1 MINKLKI
8 LALAAVSTAAI
19 SMATANTA
27 HAADF
32 EPAPERTISGVLD
45 IFGSY
50 WQATTTDEGFDT
62 TDEQDRFM
70 IGGEALAD
78 IPFNDNWSL
87 QLDIGGET
95 TPDENYIDD
104 LSSDGEHYGS
114 VYAGGHLNYREVDR
128 YLLGGF
134 VGWGQSF
141 SEGDDVSNFLTVGA
155 EMQYYMN
162 NITLYG
168 QVGFVDGDN
177 DDDDTLED
185 GIFGRGVARFFMS
198 PNTKLQAEFSVLSG
212 DADGDSGEV
221 IGWGAEIEH
230 QVSSWTDSGVSGYVA
245 YSGLNAEFDGDEQT
259 EQRIMIGIR
268 VAMNSGT
275 TLLQK
280 DRMGATLDL
289 PDFVRWGQIACSIS
303 C

>member
-1 MINKLKI
+1 M
-8 LALAAVSTAAI
+8 V
-19 SMATANTA
+19 
-27 HAADF
+27 
-32 EPAPERTISGVLD
+32 
-45 IFGSY
+45 
-50 WQATTTDEGFDT
+50 
-62 TDEQDRFM
+62 
-70 IGGEALAD
+70 GGEALAD
-78 IPFNDNWSL
+78 IPFNENWSL

-95 TPDENYIDD
+95 TPDYDYVDD
-104 LSSDGEHYGS
+104 LSSDGEHFASMYL
-114 VYAGGHLNYREVDR
+114 GGHLNYREVDQ
-128 YLLGGF
+128 YLLGAF

-141 SEGDDVSNFLTVGA
+141 SEDDDLSHFVTAGA
-155 EMQYYMN
+155 EMQYYIN

-168 QVGFVDGDN
+168 QVGFVAGDN
-177 DDDDTLED
+177 DDEDTFEE

-230 QVSSWTDSGVSGYVA
+230 QVSTWPDSGVSGYVA

-259 EQRIMIGIR
+259 EQRIMVGIR
-268 VAMNSGT
+268 VAMNSGA
-275 TLLQK
+275 TLLDK
-280 DRMGATLDL
+280 DRTGATLDL